1 MKSLFSNARW
11 TEGPKTEKLDPDEA
25 AWPFKSDSHVIE
37 GIVSE
42 ERPLSIML
50 VNLCGLEW
58 SEIQPLLPVAR
69 DGASEQNML
78 AVLVVDLMDLVPL
91 HNSEFAYDTLPNVVA
106 NMARLPDLDW
116 SVYFERRKE
125 LLIEKWCP
133 EAIVHLGSNRNW

>member
-1 MKSLFSNARW
+1 MKNLFSSTRW
-11 TEGPKTEKLDPDEA
+11 TGVSEAEKLDPDEA

-37 GIVSE
+37 RIVSE
-42 ERPLSIML
+42 DRPLSIML

-69 DGASEQNML
+69 DGAREQNML

-106 NMARLPDLDW
+106 NMAHLPDLDW
-116 SVYFERRKE
+116 SAYFERRKE
-125 LLIEKWCP
+125 LLIEKWSP
-133 EAIVHLGSNRNW
+133 EAIVHLGSDRNW